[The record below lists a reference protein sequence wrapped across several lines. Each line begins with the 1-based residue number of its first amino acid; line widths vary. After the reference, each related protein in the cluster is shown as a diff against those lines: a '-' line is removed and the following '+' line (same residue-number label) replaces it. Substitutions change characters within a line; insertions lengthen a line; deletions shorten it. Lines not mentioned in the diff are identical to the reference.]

1 MGPLKTLRRL
11 AGWLAFGAVV
21 LASACAA
28 NLPPIRV
35 YGSWADLDRLVGQ
48 WTGEYQS
55 DELRGQTGSIAFI
68 LEAERRV
75 AKGDVLTSPRNAD
88 MRFEGR
94 DPDWVATGRTL
105 GSPSQS
111 LTIHFVRAD
120 DRVLYGE
127 LDPYWDQD
135 LQCEA
140 MTSFEGVLAGNTIR
154 GTYETTFPS
163 LRLKRTGHWKVTRLQ
178 DDSARRR

>member
-1 MGPLKTLRRL
+1 MGSLKTLRRL
-11 AGWLAFGAVV
+11 AGCAAAGVLV

-28 NLPPIRV
+28 NLPPIQVDGTSR
-35 YGSWADLDRLVGQ
+35 DLDRLVGQ

-55 DELRGQTGSIAFI
+55 DEDQGRTGSIAFI
-68 LEAERRV
+68 LGAEERV
-75 AKGDVLTSPRNAD
+75 AKGDVLTSPRNVA

-94 DPDWVATGRTL
+94 DPEWVATGRTL
-105 GSPSQS
+105 GSASQS
-111 LTIHFVRAD
+111 LTIHFVRAED
-120 DRVLYGE
+120 QRLYGE
-127 LDPYWDQD
+127 LDPYWDPD

-140 MTSFEGVLAGNTIR
+140 VTRFEGVRAGNTIR

-163 LRLKRTGHWKVTRLQ
+163 LRIKKTGRWTVTRLQ

>member
-1 MGPLKTLRRL
+1 MGPLRTLRGLVL
-11 AGWLAFGAVV
+11 ASAVV
-21 LASACAA
+21 LAGACAA
-28 NLPPIRV
+28 NFPPIQV
-35 YGSWADLDRLVGQ
+35 YGSAIDLDRLIGQ

-55 DELRGQTGSIAFI
+55 NEYRARTGSIAFI
-68 LEAERRV
+68 LGEERRV
-75 AKGDVLTSPRNAD
+75 ARGDVLTSPRNAD

-94 DPDWVATGRTL
+94 DPEWVATGRTL

-120 DRVLYGE
+120 ERRLYGE
-127 LDPYWDQD
+127 LDPYWDPD

-154 GTYETTFPS
+154 GTYETTYPS
-163 LRLKRTGHWKVTRLQ
+163 LRMKTTGHWKVTRLQ